1 MDRPQLMAIV
11 IAILVL
17 LLVLMYTGWRA
28 RKRRQ
33 QGVAAPLAAPAD
45 LGAPLGT
52 FDGKYVATTAADKP
66 LERIAVHGLGFRSDA
81 SLTLTDTGVLVQRPG
96 SDDVWI
102 PRTDVLDRRTATWT
116 IDRVVEH
123 DGLELVQWNLGGTPV
138 DSYFR
143 FAEPAAFE
151 TAFQQ
156 LLPKRAAA

>member
-11 IAILVL
+11 IAILVIL
-17 LLVLMYTGWRA
+17 LILMYTGWRA

-33 QGVAAPLAAPAD
+33 GDVAAPLAAPAD
-45 LGAPLGT
+45 LGAAIGT
-52 FDGKYVATTAADKP
+52 FDGKYVATTAAGKP

-102 PRTDVLDRRTATWT
+102 PRGDVLDRRTATWT

-123 DGLELVQWNLGGTPV
+123 DGLELLEWNLGGTPV

-143 FAEPAAFE
+143 LAEPTAFE
-151 TAFQQ
+151 TAFAT
-156 LLPKRAAA
+156 LLPKQAAA

>member
-1 MDRPQLMAIV
+1 MDRPQLMVIV
-11 IAILVL
+11 LAILVVL
-17 LLVLMYTGWRA
+17 LILMYTGWRA

-33 QGVAAPLAAPAD
+33 AGVAAPLAAPDD
-45 LGAPLGT
+45 LGAAIGT
-52 FDGKYVATTAADKP
+52 FDGKYVATTAAGKP

-102 PRTDVLDRRTATWT
+102 PRADVIDRRTATWT

-123 DGLELVQWNLGGTPV
+123 DGLELLEWNLGGTPV

-143 FAEPAAFE
+143 LAEPTAFE
-151 TAFQQ
+151 TAFVQ
-156 LLPKRAAA
+156 LLPKAAA

>member
-1 MDRPQLMAIV
+1 MDRPQLMAMV

-33 QGVAAPLAAPAD
+33 KDVVPPLAPPAD
-45 LGAPLGT
+45 LGSPLGT
-52 FDGKYVATTAADKP
+52 FDGKYVATTASGKP

-81 SLTLTDTGVLVQRPG
+81 SVTLTSAGALVQRPG

-102 PRTDVLDRRTATWT
+102 PRADIVDRRTATWT

-123 DGLELVQWNLGGTPV
+123 DGLELVEWKLGATAV

-143 FAEPAAFE
+143 FAEPLEFELAFE
-151 TAFQQ
+151 Q
-156 LLPKRAAA
+156 LVPKQAAA